1 MAAPLIYDYRNLPV
15 YKRDEDFLFKA
26 ISYKQG
32 KLDANRAKL
41 QGLYDQYSMMEA
53 TKDVDKEYIAQRL
66 NEVKNIADQYAA
78 GDMSSDYLT
87 QNLMGNLDKVV
98 DEKVINAVA
107 STKRYNNEMQEWAY
121 AKANEPDKYR
131 DRNKDYV
138 MSNNPNLQNW
148 LGSEEVGAIYNGGS
162 GFVEYVDYNKRML
175 EEMPKAMETLGEKW
189 MELEPGSGIYYDK
202 VTKER
207 VPRNKMERVMRLA
220 IGEDGY
226 RQMAIDGWSEAKNYS
241 DEEVLQDYLAVNQHL
256 LDEAIERSEA
266 TKITI
271 SKTADE
277 VKKKELEETKGYLDR
292 SIERLRKKVESA
304 GEKDKVSMYQELHR
318 DRYEDNILSAY
329 SYGTRITD
337 RDIDRNSLETIKQQF
352 AERKF
357 SAEMALKIQKATGT
371 TGATGTAGSD
381 GGVFPGGSV
390 VVDEKMGYS
399 KDKVNLQTA
408 IRESGAEALNKLKA
422 SSGLT
427 GVDDQDWVTILSSV
441 DINSLAG
448 KESQEVELADGRKVT
463 LDFSKNPELVANMIK
478 YQNHVN
484 GTDPAVK
491 AYRDNIKEL
500 RNSAYVT
507 EGGSMDNEGFM
518 VAASSIGHKVE
529 VSEDGS
535 KKLVGLEPEKLET
548 EVLRITSKIHR
559 RRRAERVG
567 GTAWSLVEPLTE
579 SEKETLKL
587 WRSAGFL
594 LSSDM
599 DADVLGE
606 ATITFMDEMVDE
618 GYSLK
623 DAKSLGEVGNYTL
636 DAIDSRN
643 KQIDEYSDVAD
654 NIAKNLA
661 PAAFATPL
669 GIPLLMT
676 GYFTGTKP
684 MITKVD
690 DMMTTN
696 HSAFSNDK
704 IKVFNDKSELAL
716 KQSPSTYAPD
726 VRSFLINK
734 KDNPKAFSA
743 MRTSLKLDGTFDG
756 VIEAWPVLDEGG
768 VSTGEVRVKYYDKVE
783 GVRGQEAGTETMT
796 AEQFDKTGL
805 TLGDITYSEYSI
817 TVFGENAPD
826 LELGS
831 SSVSRDK
838 LRRMQKEGGGGS
850 EGIAVYHEDYW
861 RDMDVLATESRL
873 SGEKAEKYVRFKSD
887 FTSGGVNFKL
897 KNDKSTGTY
906 VYTMEDRDGNIL
918 AQVDSEATDIQ
929 GSQVSSLITD
939 RSVNIKNDLATTYLR
954 QLLTEQEESKY
965 KY

>member
-53 TKDVDKEYIAQRL
+53 TNDVDKEYIAQRL

-78 GDMSSDYLT
+78 GDLSSDYLT

-98 DEKVINAVA
+98 DENVINAVA
-107 STKRYNNEMQEWAY
+107 STKRYNNEMQEWAH
-121 AKANEPDKYR
+121 AKANNPDKYR

-148 LGSEEVGAIYNGGS
+148 LGSEEVGAVYNGGS
-162 GFVEYVDYNKRML
+162 GFVEYVDYNERML
-175 EEMPKAMETLGEKW
+175 EKMPEAMETLGEKW
-189 MELEPGSGIYYDK
+189 MELEPGSGIFYDR

-226 RQMAIDGWSEAKNYS
+226 RQMAIDGWSEARNYS
-241 DEEVLQDYLAVNQHL
+241 DEEVLQDYLAVNQYK
-256 LDEAIERSEA
+256 LDEAIERSEDI
-266 TKITI
+266 KNTI
-271 SKTADE
+271 VKTADE
-277 VKKKELEETKGYLDR
+277 VKKKQLEEEKGYLDR

-304 GEKDKVSMYQELHR
+304 GEKDKISMYQELHR

-329 SYGTRITD
+329 SYGTRITN
-337 RDIDRNSLETIKQQF
+337 RDIDRNSLETTKHQF
-352 AERKF
+352 AVSKF
-357 SAEMALKIQKATGT
+357 SAEMASKSQNAQASKPGT
-371 TGATGTAGSD
+371 SD

-390 VVDEKMGYS
+390 VVDKEMGYS
-399 KDKVNLQTA
+399 KDKVNLQTT
-408 IRESGAEALNKLKA
+408 IRESGAKALNELKA
-422 SSGLT
+422 SSGLE
-427 GVDDQDWVTILSSV
+427 GVSEGDWVTILSTV
-441 DINSLAG
+441 DMNSLAG
-448 KESQEVELADGRKVT
+448 SDSLQVELADGRKVT
-463 LDFSKNPELVANMIK
+463 LDFTSNPELVSNMIK

-500 RNSAYVT
+500 RDSAFQ
-507 EGGSMDNEGFM
+507 EFSKIGSYGDKSAVVKAGTSFGYR
-518 VAASSIGHKVE
+518 AE
-529 VSEDGS
+529 VSPEGN
-535 KKLVGLEPEKLET
+535 KKLIKLQEGDAEKWMYA
-548 EVLRITSKIHR
+548 ITSKISKLA
-559 RRRAERVG
+559 RARNIG
-567 GTAWSLVEPLTE
+567 GSAWWSVEPLTE

-587 WRSAGFL
+587 WKSSGFL
-594 LSSDM
+594 LSSGIG
-599 DADVLGE
+599 ADVLRE

-618 GYSLK
+618 GYNLK
-623 DAKSLGEVGNYTL
+623 DAKSLGEVANNTLYT
-636 DAIDSRN
+636 IDL
-643 KQIDEYSDVAD
+643 KDEQAVVVMPSDYSVFSDD
-654 NIAKNLA
+654 NLKA
-661 PAAFATPL
+661 
-669 GIPLLMT
+669 
-676 GYFTGTKP
+676 
-684 MITKVD
+684 
-690 DMMTTN
+690 
-696 HSAFSNDK
+696 
-704 IKVFNDKSELAL
+704 FNDKSELAL

-734 KDNPKAFSA
+734 KDNPRAFSA
-743 MRTSLKLDGTFDG
+743 MRTSLKIDGAFDG
-756 VIEAWPVLDEGG
+756 VIEAWPVLNESGIA
-768 VSTGEVRVKYYDKVE
+768 TGEVRVKYYDKVD
-783 GVRGQEAGTETMT
+783 GVRGQEAGAMTMS

-817 TVFGENAPD
+817 TVFGDNAPD

-831 SSVSRDK
+831 SAVSRDK

-850 EGIAVYHEDYW
+850 GGIAVYHEDYW
-861 RDMDVLATESRL
+861 RDMDVLASESEL
-873 SGEKAEKYVRFKSD
+873 SVEKAEKYTRFKSD

-918 AQVDSEATDIQ
+918 AQIDSEDTDIQ
-929 GSQVSSLITD
+929 GSKVSGLITNK
-939 RSVNIKNDLATTYLR
+939 SVYIKNDLATTYLR

>member
-41 QGLYDQYSMMEA
+41 QGLYDQYSMMEVEN
-53 TKDVDKEYIAQRL
+53 DVDKEYIAQRL

-78 GDMSSDYLT
+78 GDLSSDYLT

-98 DEKVINAVA
+98 DENVINAVA
-107 STKRYNNEMQEWAY
+107 STKRYNSDMQEWAH
-121 AKANEPDKYR
+121 AKANNPDKYR

-148 LGSEEVGAIYNGGS
+148 LGSEEVGAVYNGGS

-189 MELEPGSGIYYDK
+189 MELEPGSGIFYDI

-241 DEEVLQDYLAVNQHL
+241 DEEVLQDYLAVNQYK

-266 TKITI
+266 TKNAIAKET
-271 SKTADE
+271 DE
-277 VKKKELEETKGYLDR
+277 VKKKQLEETKGYLDR

-337 RDIDRNSLETIKQQF
+337 RKIDQNSLETTKNQF
-352 AERKF
+352 AVSKF
-357 SAEMALKIQKATGT
+357 SAEMALKTQKASGTTGT
-371 TGATGTAGSD
+371 TGIAGSD

-399 KDKVNLQTA
+399 KDKVNLQTS
-408 IRESGAEALNKLKA
+408 IRETGSKVLAELKA
-422 SSGLT
+422 SSGLK
-427 GVDDQDWVTILSSV
+427 GVSDGDWVTILSTV
-441 DINSLAG
+441 DANSLSG
-448 KESQEVELADGRKVT
+448 SDSIEVELADGRKVT
-463 LDFSKNPELVANMIK
+463 LDFTSNPELVSNMIK

-491 AYRDNIKEL
+491 AYRDNIKEM
-500 RNSAYVT
+500 RDSAYVL
-507 EGGSMDNEGFM
+507 EGGLMDKEGLM
-518 VAASSIGHKVE
+518 GAAYSVGHKVE
-529 VSEDGS
+529 VLEDGS
-535 KKLVGLEPEKLET
+535 KKLVRIALEKLEH
-548 EVLRITSKIHR
+548 EVLKITSKISSR
-559 RRRAERVG
+559 KTAERMG
-567 GTAWSLVEPLTE
+567 GIAWSKVKPLTE

-587 WRSAGFL
+587 WKSTGV
-594 LSSDM
+594 
-599 DADVLGE
+599 VLDKNFDLDFANE
-606 ATITFMDEMVDE
+606 ALVTFMDEMVKE
-618 GYSLK
+618 GFGAG
-623 DAKSLGEVGNYTL
+623 DAKAIGGLVHEKVRLVAQSQVAGEIVGEMRGSGSFLSMIGLGKWRPSGLAVKGAEKQELGKGKS
-636 DAIDSRN
+636 AISR
-643 KQIDEYSDVAD
+643 D
-654 NIAKNLA
+654 NLKA
-661 PAAFATPL
+661 
-669 GIPLLMT
+669 
-676 GYFTGTKP
+676 
-684 MITKVD
+684 
-690 DMMTTN
+690 
-696 HSAFSNDK
+696 
-704 IKVFNDKSELAL
+704 FNDKSEHAL

-734 KDNPKAFSA
+734 KDSPKAFSA
-743 MRTSLKLDGTFDG
+743 MRTSLKLDGAFDG
-756 VIEAWPVLDEGG
+756 VIEAWPVLNKSG
-768 VSTGEVRVKYYDKVE
+768 VATGEVRVKYYDKVD
-783 GVRGQEAGTETMT
+783 GVRGQEAGTMTMT

-817 TVFGENAPD
+817 TVFGDNAPD

-831 SSVSRDK
+831 SAVSRDK

-861 RDMDVLATESRL
+861 RDMDVLASESGL
-873 SGEKAEKYVRFKSD
+873 SREEVEKYNKFKSD

-906 VYTMEDRDGNIL
+906 VYTMEDREGNII
-918 AQVDSEATDIQ
+918 AQVDSEDTDIQ

-939 RSVNIKNDLATTYLR
+939 RSVYIKNDLATTYLR
-954 QLLTEQEESKY
+954 QLLTEQQESRY

>member
-53 TKDVDKEYIAQRL
+53 TNDVDKEYIAQRL

-98 DEKVINAVA
+98 DENVINAVA
-107 STKRYNNEMQEWAY
+107 STKRYNNEMQEWAH
-121 AKANEPDKYR
+121 AKANDPDKYR

-148 LGSEEVGAIYNGGS
+148 LGSEEVGAVYNGGS

-175 EEMPKAMETLGEKW
+175 EEMPKAMKTLGEEW

-241 DEEVLQDYLAVNQHL
+241 EEEVLQDYLAVNQYL
-256 LDEAIERSEA
+256 LDEAIERSED

-271 SKTADE
+271 SKTSDE
-277 VKKKELEETKGYLDR
+277 AKKKELEETKGYLDR

-329 SYGTRITD
+329 SYGTRITN
-337 RDIDRNSLETIKQQF
+337 RDIDQNSLETIKQQF

-357 SAEMALKIQKATGT
+357 SAEMALKTSKAQANKPGT
-371 TGATGTAGSD
+371 SG

-408 IRESGAEALNKLKA
+408 IRESGAKALGELKA

-441 DINSLAG
+441 DTNSLAG

-500 RNSAYVT
+500 RDTGFRKEDIIDLSAINT
-507 EGGSMDNEGFM
+507 
-518 VAASSIGHKVE
+518 AASAIGGKVE
-529 VSEDGS
+529 INSDGS
-535 KKLVGLEPEKLET
+535 KKIIKLSKEELAR
-548 EVLRITSKIHR
+548 EVEEISGRIFNTSS
-559 RRRAERVG
+559 RVEG
-567 GTAWSLVEPLTE
+567 GDPSSWDNLNRNKKPLTE
-579 SEKETLKL
+579 SEKETLRL
-587 WRSAGFL
+587 WKSAGFL
-594 LSSDM
+594 LSSNI
-599 DADVLGE
+599 DADVLRE

-618 GYSLK
+618 GYNLK
-623 DAKSLGEVGNYTL
+623 DAKSLGGVKGNPSYAR
-636 DAIDSRN
+636 DAMNKAIDENAGDIFLGSSY
-643 KQIDEYSDVAD
+643 I
-654 NIAKNLA
+654 A
-661 PAAFATPL
+661 PAIKSTV
-669 GIPLLMT
+669 G
-676 GYFTGTKP
+676 GVYN
-684 MITKVD
+684 
-690 DMMTTN
+690 MMN
-696 HSAFSNDK
+696 PDYSAFSDDNL
-704 IKVFNDKSELAL
+704 KVFNDRSELAL

-734 KDNPKAFSA
+734 KDNSKAFSA
-743 MRTSLKLDGTFDG
+743 MRTSLKLDGAFDG
-756 VIEAWPVLDEGG
+756 VIEAWPVLNKSG
-768 VSTGEVRVKYYDKVE
+768 VATGEVKVKYYDKVD
-783 GVRGQEAGTETMT
+783 GVRGQEVGDGMTMS

-817 TVFGENAPD
+817 TVFGDNAPD

-831 SSVSRDK
+831 SVVSRDK

-861 RDMDVLATESRL
+861 GDMDALATESGL
-873 SGEKAEKYVRFKSD
+873 SGEKAEKYIKFKSD
-887 FTSGGVNFKL
+887 FTSGGVNFRL

-918 AQVDSEATDIQ
+918 SQVDSGDTDIQ
-929 GSQVSSLITD
+929 GSQVSNLITNK
-939 RSVNIKNDLATTYLR
+939 SVYIKNDLATTYLM
-954 QLLTEQEESKY
+954 QLLTEQQESKY